1 MIHRIFNLRMTGV
14 LAICLFAAGCSTNP
28 KLALIKAARVYA
40 LEKYPDLSEASIHTI
55 KFTAPELRQELM
67 FEEEIGGSHND
78 FMQTCVV
85 WDMPKEEYEGKQL
98 VVVGFGERD
107 LRDWYPIRAFFKR
120 YRELIPPPKKKKSAK
135 MRTIRRTTKRPSG
148 TLDLN
153 KTAAPRSTE

>member
-1 MIHRIFNLRMTGV
+1 MMHNIFRPVVAGV
-14 LAICLFAAGCSTNP
+14 LGACLLAGGCATNP
-28 KLALIKAARVYA
+28 KLAVIRAAREYA
-40 LEKYPDLSEASIHTI
+40 LEKHPNLSEASIHAV

-85 WDMPKEEYEGKQL
+85 WNMPKDEYKGKQL

-120 YRELIPPPKKKKSAK
+120 YRELEPPKKKKSAK
-135 MRTIRRTTKRPSG
+135 MRTRRRPPKRPSG
-148 TLDLN
+148 TLNLN
-153 KTAAPRSTE
+153 KAATPRSHE